1 MLYLINQTN
10 TNAYKIGYASTNNYK
25 NLLIDCKCGQL
36 IGLKKGSKIDFKAY
50 LDKYKDSKVDK
61 DLYQFS
67 DYLLWKI
74 KEDFEYDTFQVIKD
88 FDIEILIKLYK

>member
-1 MLYLINQTN
+1 MLYLIKQTN
-10 TNAYKIGYASTNNYK
+10 TYKIGYTSANNYK

-36 IGLKKGSKIDFKAY
+36 IGLKKGSKAY
-50 LDKYKDSKVDK
+50 LDKYKDNKVDK

-74 KEDFEYDTFQVIKD
+74 KEDFECDTFQVIKD
-88 FDIEILIKLYK
+88 FDIETLIKLYK